1 MASADDTAV
10 IGMKREAGV
19 KACLPLWEWRPAAME
34 SCKVKTVL
42 MPFTSGVSLDY
53 AVTPEDRLTHA
64 VQLMLLYGI
73 SRIAVVKNGHPMGIV
88 RLDDALEKLGLK
100 KYV

>member
-1 MASADDTAV
+1 
-10 IGMKREAGV
+10 
-19 KACLPLWEWRPAAME
+19 ME

-42 MPFTSGVSLDY
+42 IPFTSGMNLDH

-64 VQLMLLYGI
+64 VQLMLFYGI
-73 SRIAVVKNGHPMGIV
+73 NRIAVVKNGQPMGVV
-88 RLDDALEKLGLK
+88 RLEDALDKLGLK

>member
-1 MASADDTAV
+1 
-10 IGMKREAGV
+10 
-19 KACLPLWEWRPAAME
+19 ME
-34 SCKVKTVL
+34 SCKVKAVL

-73 SRIAVVKNGHPMGIV
+73 NRITVVQNGHPLGIV
-88 RLDDALEKLGLK
+88 RLEDALEKLGLK

>member
-1 MASADDTAV
+1 
-10 IGMKREAGV
+10 
-19 KACLPLWEWRPAAME
+19 ME

-64 VQLMLLYGI
+64 VQLMLFYGI
-73 SRIAVVKNGHPMGIV
+73 NRIAVVKNGQPMGVV
-88 RLDDALEKLGLK
+88 RLEDALDKLGLK
-100 KYV
+100 NMSNHRKI

>member
-1 MASADDTAV
+1 
-10 IGMKREAGV
+10 
-19 KACLPLWEWRPAAME
+19 
-34 SCKVKTVL
+34 
-42 MPFTSGVSLDY
+42 
-53 AVTPEDRLTHA
+53 
-64 VQLMLLYGI
+64 MLLYGI

>member
-1 MASADDTAV
+1 M
-10 IGMKREAGV
+10 GKEA
-19 KACLPLWEWRPAAME
+19 WAME

-42 MPFTSGVSLDY
+42 VPFTSGMSLDHS
-53 AVTPEDRLTHA
+53 VTPEDRLTHA
-64 VQLMLLYGI
+64 VQLMLVCGI
-73 SRIAVVKNGHPMGIV
+73 NRIAVVQNGHPMGMV

>member
-1 MASADDTAV
+1 
-10 IGMKREAGV
+10 
-19 KACLPLWEWRPAAME
+19 ME

-42 MPFTSGVSLDY
+42 TPFTSGMSLDH

-64 VQLMLLYGI
+64 VQLMLFYGI
-73 SRIAVVKNGHPMGIV
+73 NRIAVVKNGHPMGVV
-88 RLDDALEKLGLK
+88 RLEDALDKLGLK